1 MRVYELI
8 GYMDKLIYEGGHHR
22 VFCNEA
28 TGEHYKVLYTC
39 QPGTCD
45 LCKQKPIIED
55 AGMCV
60 DWVGV
65 H

>member
-1 MRVYELI
+1 
-8 GYMDKLIYEGGHHR
+8 MDKLIYEGGHHR